1 MRRIYFD
8 YNATAPLRPAAREAV
23 FRALDAGNA
32 SSVHAE
38 GRAARSLIESARV
51 TVAKALGT
59 RTDHVIFISGA
70 TEAAATAL
78 RPRAGERL
86 LIGAGEHVCV
96 QSGHSFPAADATAVG
111 LDAQGRLDLDD
122 LRARLAED
130 SAARPVLALQAANNE
145 TGAVQPVAEAAEI
158 VHASGGI
165 VVCDAVQ
172 AFSRIPCSF
181 AATGADILFL
191 SSHKLGGPKGAGAL
205 AYLRRDLM
213 PERALIRGGGQERSF
228 RGGTENVAAVAG
240 FAAALQEAE
249 AQREAEA
256 PRLGRMRDFLQE
268 RVLEIAPETAIFV
281 DKAARLANTFAFAL
295 PGLAAETLVAAF
307 DVEGVALS
315 SGSACSSGKVAPS
328 HVLAAMGVAPDL
340 AGSALR
346 VSLGWGSTQ
355 EEGMRFL
362 EIFAKVHERMR
373 RRLRTRSA
381 SPHNSTSGP

>member
-8 YNATAPLRPAAREAV
+8 YNATAPLRAIARDAV

-38 GRAARSLIESARV
+38 GRAARALVESARV
-51 TVAKALGT
+51 TVARALGT
-59 RTDHVIFISGA
+59 RADQVIFVSGA

-96 QSGHSFPAADATAVG
+96 QAGHCFPAGAVATVG
-111 LDAQGRLDLDD
+111 LDRQGRLDLGE
-122 LRARLAED
+122 LRARLAE
-130 SAARPVLALQAANNE
+130 APRVPAVLALQAANNE

-158 VHASGGI
+158 VHAAGGG

-172 AFSRIPCSF
+172 ACGRMACSF

-205 AYLRRDLM
+205 SFLRRDLM
-213 PERALIRGGGQERSF
+213 PEQAFIRGGGQERSF
-228 RGGTENVAAVAG
+228 RGGTENVAAIAG
-240 FAAALQEAE
+240 FAAALAEAE

-256 PRLGRMRDFLQE
+256 ARLGELRDFLQAG
-268 RVLEIAPETAIFV
+268 VLEIAPEAAIFV
-281 DKAARLANTFAFAL
+281 DEAARIANTLAFAL
-295 PGLAAETLVAAF
+295 PGLAAETLVSAF

-315 SGSACSSGKVAPS
+315 SGSACSSGKVTPS
-328 HVLAAMGVAPDL
+328 HVLAAMGVSPEIAR
-340 AGSALR
+340 SALR
-346 VSLGWGSTQ
+346 VSLGWGSTE
-355 EEGMRFL
+355 EEGVRFL
-362 EIFAKVHERMR
+362 EIFAKVHARMR
-373 RRLRTRSA
+373 KRLRS
-381 SPHNSTSGP
+381 